1 MGEVRL
7 GAPQYR
13 GHAMKFLTALLAA
26 LLGMS
31 LGMSSQASALTAAE
45 YQSLRQTWKLGYV
58 VGIAH
63 GRALYRKGDMAAG
76 SREATLDDCIP
87 KMSDVEIIDAVA
99 AYMSANA
106 GAASRDAGDVV
117 IAAIAEH
124 CRAN

>member
-1 MGEVRL
+1 
-7 GAPQYR
+7 
-13 GHAMKFLTALLAA
+13 MKFLTALLAA

-87 KMSDVEIIDAVA
+87 KMSDVGRQHDDKKRRRKVEPVHPE
-99 AYMSANA
+99 NR
-106 GAASRDAGDVV
+106 GKRV
-117 IAAIAEH
+117 
-124 CRAN
+124 